1 MKRISLRGF
10 GLIGIAIFLPLFLF
24 TFAEHQL
31 IETSAKSFVEWKL
44 NEQANKKIDSVGLP
58 NENRFES
65 LLGKKAKEL
74 RKEAETRLT
83 KLKQQLK
90 NDVPSILAAQIAKM
104 RNLDCECRK
113 KWQKKLQ
120 ESIKLEILSLES
132 ARSKLADF
140 GQMKYMEIVE
150 KLTLDVRIF
159 LGTNAAIFIF
169 LLLVSFFKPQAIRH
183 LFLPGILM
191 MISTII
197 CSYFYLFEQNW
208 FYTIIYNDYTG
219 VGYLAYLVTVFAILS
234 DIAFNK
240 ARITSEILNAIASA
254 IGGAISSFSPC

>member
-24 TFAEHQL
+24 TFADPQL

-44 NEQANKKIDSVGLP
+44 NEQTSEKIDSVKLP
-58 NENRFES
+58 EENRFET
-65 LLGKKAKEL
+65 LLGHKAKEL
-74 RKEAETRLT
+74 RKEAEVRLT

-90 NDVPSILAAQIAKM
+90 NDAPSILAAQIAKM

-113 KWQKKLQ
+113 KWQSKLRKSM
-120 ESIKLEILSLES
+120 ELEVLSLEK
-132 ARSKLADF
+132 ARSRLADF
-140 GQMKYMEIVE
+140 GQMKYMQIVE

-159 LGTNAAIFIF
+159 LGTNAVIFIF
-169 LLLVSFFKPQAIRH
+169 LLLVSFLKPQAIRH

-191 MISTII
+191 VISTII
-197 CSYFYLFEQNW
+197 CSYCYIFEQNW

-219 VGYLAYLVTVFAILS
+219 LGYLAYLLVVFAILC

-240 ARITSEILNAIASA
+240 ARITTEILNAIANA
-254 IGGAISSFSPC
+254 IGGTISSFSPC